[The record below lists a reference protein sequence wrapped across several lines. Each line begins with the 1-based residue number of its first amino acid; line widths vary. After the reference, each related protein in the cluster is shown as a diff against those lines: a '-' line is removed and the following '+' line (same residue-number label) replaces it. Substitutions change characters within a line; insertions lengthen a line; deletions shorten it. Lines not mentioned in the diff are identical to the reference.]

1 MGRLPLHRQV
11 LVIVFAPSAPFCGQ
25 TPMTYKQEITWANTQ
40 LGRDPRVVFLGY
52 GITKTHA
59 MGTLK
64 DVPPAQ
70 LIEMPV
76 AENLM
81 AGAAIGM
88 ALAGA
93 RPVVYFERCDFIL
106 NALDAIVN
114 HLNALPI
121 ISKRAGS
128 DSPEFSP
135 AVIFRVVVGNK
146 RKPLFTG
153 HTHTQDFAESLRLMV
168 NFPVHRLLFRADIA
182 PSYGHARK
190 LQAQGKSC
198 ALFEYKDEM

>member
-1 MGRLPLHRQV
+1 
-11 LVIVFAPSAPFCGQ
+11 
-25 TPMTYKQEITWANTQ
+25 MTYKEEITWANTQ
-40 LGRDPRVVFLGY
+40 LARDPRVVFLGY

-64 DVPPAQ
+64 DVAPSQ

-81 AGAAIGM
+81 AGAAIGL
-88 ALAGA
+88 ALSGA

-121 ISKRAGS
+121 ISQRAGADVS
-128 DSPEFSP
+128 EFSP

-146 RKPLFTG
+146 HQPLYTG

-168 NFPVHRLLFRADIA
+168 NFPVHRLLFRTDVAT
-182 PSYGHARK
+182 SYGHARQ
-190 LQAQGKSC
+190 LQTQGKSC
-198 ALFEYKDEM
+198 ALFEYKDEY